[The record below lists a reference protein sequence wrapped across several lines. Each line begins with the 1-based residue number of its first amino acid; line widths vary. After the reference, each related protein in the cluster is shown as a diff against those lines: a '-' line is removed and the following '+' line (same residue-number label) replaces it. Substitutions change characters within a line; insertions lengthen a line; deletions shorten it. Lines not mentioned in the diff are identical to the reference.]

1 MGEPFQRWFEMWTF
15 IVRRILIM
23 IPMMFFVSVICFVVT
38 ELQPGDFLS
47 QYLENPRISP
57 EQIESLRRELALDK
71 PAYQRYFMWIK
82 NIVTKGDFGYSFSY
96 QRPVVELIWERL
108 GWTVAISLLTI
119 GFQWL
124 FATLMGIYSALHP
137 YTPGDY
143 TLTVLG
149 FIGLSIPEFFLA
161 LVLTY
166 LVLRLGG
173 TAVGGLFSPQFIG
186 APMSWAKF
194 VDLLKHLWLPIVVVG
209 VSGLA
214 GLMRIMRGN
223 MLDVLGSPFVT
234 ALRARGLD
242 EKTVRRHVIKNAM
255 NPLVSIAGMELP
267 NVFSGT
273 IIASIVLNLP
283 TIGPFFYNALLN
295 HDQYLVMTFLLFI
308 ALITQI
314 GNLLADIALALLD
327 PRIRIS

>member
-1 MGEPFQRWFEMWTF
+1 MWSF

-23 IPMMFFVSVICFVVT
+23 IPMMFLISIVCFVVT

-57 EQIESLRRELALDK
+57 EQIETLRKELALDK
-71 PAYQRYFMWIK
+71 PAYERYLIWIK
-82 NIVTKGDFGYSFSY
+82 NIVLKGDFGYSFSY

-108 GWTVAISLLTI
+108 GWTVAIALFTI

-124 FATLMGIYSALHP
+124 IAIPMGIYSAFHP
-137 YTPGDY
+137 YTMSDY
-143 TLTVLG
+143 ILTVIG

-161 LVLTY
+161 LILMY
-166 LVLRLGG
+166 LILRLGG

-186 APMSWAKF
+186 APWNWAKF
-194 VDLLKHLWLPIVVVG
+194 VDLLNHIWLPIIVVG

-223 MLDVLGSPFVT
+223 MLDIMGSPFVT
-234 ALRARGLD
+234 SLRARGLE
-242 EKTVRRHVIKNAM
+242 EKTVRKHVVKNAL

-267 NVFSGT
+267 NIFSGT

-295 HDQYLVMTFLLFI
+295 HDQYLVMTFLMFI

-327 PRIRIS
+327 PRIRVS

>member
-1 MGEPFQRWFEMWTF
+1 MWSF
-15 IVRRILIM
+15 IIRRILIM
-23 IPMMFFVSVICFVVT
+23 IPMMFLISIICFIVT

-57 EQIESLRRELALDK
+57 EQIETLRRELALDK
-71 PAYQRYFMWIK
+71 PAYERYLIWVK
-82 NIVTKGDFGYSFSY
+82 NIIFKGDFGYSFSY

-108 GWTVAISLLTI
+108 GWTVAIALFTI

-124 FATLMGIYSALHP
+124 IAVPMGIYSAFHP
-137 YTPGDY
+137 YTISDY
-143 TLTVLG
+143 TLTVIG
-149 FIGLSIPEFFLA
+149 FVGLSIPEFFMA
-161 LVLTY
+161 LVLMY
-166 LVLRLGG
+166 LILRLGG

-186 APMSWAKF
+186 APWSWAKF
-194 VDLLKHLWLPIVVVG
+194 LDLLNHIWLPIIVVG

-223 MLDVLGSPFVT
+223 MLDIMGSPFVT
-234 ALRARGLD
+234 SLRARGLD
-242 EKTVRRHVIKNAM
+242 EKVVKRHIVKNAL

-267 NVFSGT
+267 NIFSGT

-295 HDQYLVMTFLLFI
+295 HDQYLVMTFLMFI

-327 PRIRIS
+327 PRIRVS

>member
-1 MGEPFQRWFEMWTF
+1 MWSF

-23 IPMMFFVSVICFVVT
+23 IPMMFLISVICFIVT

-57 EQIESLRRELALDK
+57 EQIETLRRELALDK
-71 PAYQRYFMWIK
+71 PAYERYLIWIK
-82 NIVTKGDFGYSFSY
+82 NIFLKGDFGYSFSY

-108 GWTVAISLLTI
+108 GWTVAIALFTI

-124 FATLMGIYSALHP
+124 IAIPMGIYSAFHP
-137 YTPGDY
+137 YTVSDY

-149 FIGLSIPEFFLA
+149 FIGLSIPEFFMA
-161 LVLTY
+161 LVLMY
-166 LVLRLGG
+166 LILRLGG

-186 APMSWAKF
+186 APWSWDKF
-194 VDLLKHLWLPIVVVG
+194 VDLLNHIWLPIIVVG
-209 VSGLA
+209 ISGLA

-223 MLDVLGSPFVT
+223 MLDIMGSPFVT
-234 ALRARGLD
+234 SLRARGL
-242 EKTVRRHVIKNAM
+242 EERVVRRHVVKNAL

-267 NVFSGT
+267 NIFSGT

-295 HDQYLVMTFLLFI
+295 HDQYLVMTFLMFI

-327 PRIRIS
+327 PRIRVS

>member
-1 MGEPFQRWFEMWTF
+1 MWSF
-15 IVRRILIM
+15 IIRRILIM
-23 IPMMFFVSVICFVVT
+23 IPMMFLISIICFIVT

-57 EQIESLRRELALDK
+57 EQIETLRRELALDK
-71 PAYQRYFMWIK
+71 PAYERYLIWVK
-82 NIVTKGDFGYSFSY
+82 NIIFKGDFGYSFSY

-108 GWTVAISLLTI
+108 GWTVAIALFTI

-124 FATLMGIYSALHP
+124 IAVPMGIYSAFHP
-137 YTPGDY
+137 YTISDY
-143 TLTVLG
+143 TLTVIG
-149 FIGLSIPEFFLA
+149 FVGLSIPEFFMA
-161 LVLTY
+161 LVLMY
-166 LVLRLGG
+166 LILRLGG

-186 APMSWAKF
+186 APWSWEKF
-194 VDLLKHLWLPIVVVG
+194 LDLLNHIWLPIIVVG
-209 VSGLA
+209 ISGLA

-223 MLDVLGSPFVT
+223 MLDIMGSPFVT
-234 ALRARGLD
+234 SLRARGLD
-242 EKTVRRHVIKNAM
+242 EKVVKRHIVKNAL

-267 NVFSGT
+267 NIFSGT

-295 HDQYLVMTFLLFI
+295 HDQYLVMTFLMFI

-327 PRIRIS
+327 PRIRVS

>member
-1 MGEPFQRWFEMWTF
+1 
-15 IVRRILIM
+15 M
-23 IPMMFFVSVICFVVT
+23 IPMMFLISVICFIVT

-57 EQIESLRRELALDK
+57 EQIETLRRELALDK
-71 PAYQRYFMWIK
+71 PAYERYLIWIK
-82 NIVTKGDFGYSFSY
+82 NIFLKGDFGYSFSY

-108 GWTVAISLLTI
+108 GWTVAIALFTI

-124 FATLMGIYSALHP
+124 IAIPMGIYSAFHP
-137 YTPGDY
+137 YTVSDY

-149 FIGLSIPEFFLA
+149 FIGLSIPEFFMA
-161 LVLTY
+161 LVLMY
-166 LVLRLGG
+166 LILRLGG

-186 APMSWAKF
+186 APWSWDKF
-194 VDLLKHLWLPIVVVG
+194 VDLLNHIWLPIIVVG
-209 VSGLA
+209 ISGLA

-223 MLDVLGSPFVT
+223 MLDIMGSPFVT
-234 ALRARGLD
+234 SLRARGL
-242 EKTVRRHVIKNAM
+242 EERVVRRHVVKNAL

-267 NVFSGT
+267 NIFSGT

-295 HDQYLVMTFLLFI
+295 HDQYLVMTFLMFI

-327 PRIRIS
+327 PRIRVS